1 VEGFMPFDPERAARV
16 AYAAIRQL
24 REEQG
29 DERGQEWES
38 LAAEDQSWYR
48 RAVGLA
54 AIGVRLPDIHAD
66 WCRGMES
73 SGWSY
78 GPELDRE
85 RRAHPGMLP
94 WTALSGA
101 QRHRL
106 SVLQMIT
113 MALVLD
119 LMSPSVPVRSLRRG

>member
-1 VEGFMPFDPERAARV
+1 MSFDPEGTARV

-29 DERGQEWES
+29 QARGPVWEMLVPGER
-38 LAAEDQSWYR
+38 LWYL

-54 AIGVRLPDIHAD
+54 AMGVRLPDIHAD
-66 WCRGMES
+66 WRSRLEEE
-73 SGWSY
+73 GWGH
-78 GPELDRE
+78 GPDTDHVKKIHPGLLAWDALPASE
-85 RRAHPGMLP
+85 RRK
-94 WTALSGA
+94 
-101 QRHRL
+101 L

-119 LMSPSVPVRSLRRG
+119 VMGCSVPVTSL